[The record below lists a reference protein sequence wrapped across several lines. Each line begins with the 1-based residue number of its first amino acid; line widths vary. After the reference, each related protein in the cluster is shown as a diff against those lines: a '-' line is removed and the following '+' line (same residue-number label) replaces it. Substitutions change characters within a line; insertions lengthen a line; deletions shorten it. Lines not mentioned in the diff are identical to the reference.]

1 MSVNR
6 YNSTTGKLERI
17 AGGTL
22 YADTPLLTVISS
34 YDTVAG
40 PGWKLLTTDVAGRT
54 LSRIEYKEL
63 FDLVTKRGLIG
74 AGKPFG
80 EGDSSTTFVLPD
92 AREATFK
99 GIGLTSLSSVHYD
112 ADGVGLGE
120 FVEDRVQDH
129 LHRTKLYNLNFQV
142 GGENTAPVTENGLSG
157 VGAIG
162 EIVVGRHGA
171 TTEVKSIGINYFM
184 KVKQVAIPTDFL
196 DAVDDII
203 KDTTVDAVTNGDM
216 NPITSNA
223 VYDEFK
229 RVQSQT
235 YECSGYLINSIAGE
249 IEGYG
254 RATVTLKDGIAEI
267 KFSARIHTN
276 TMSSTFR
283 WGLNRDLLR
292 TLLPNLPNITPI
304 GNYSNLQFFA
314 GTGAVLVD
322 LMGYGAMASADNQFW
337 VPARMYQIN
346 GSTGVWGSDQFP
358 TNSYITGTVYGI
370 YTA

>member
-1 MSVNR
+1 MALYKVDSDTADLTKV
-6 YNSTTGKLERI
+6 

-22 YADTPLLTVISS
+22 YADLP
-34 YDTVAG
+34 
-40 PGWKLLTTDVAGRT
+40 
-54 LSRIEYKEL
+54 
-63 FDLVTKRGLIG
+63 IG
-74 AGKPFG
+74 SWIKNDMATIPSGFLK
-80 EGDSSTTFVLPD
+80 EGDTISQSEYPELYAKYGSTVPYKAD
-92 AREATFK
+92 
-99 GIGLTSLSSVHYD
+99 TSELSGWETSDFTNNTDKIMPY
-112 ADGVGLGE
+112 DGVGM
-120 FVEDRVQDH
+120 VS
-129 LHRTKLYNLNFQV
+129 
-142 GGENTAPVTENGLSG
+142 NGND
-157 VGAIG
+157 
-162 EIVVGRHGA
+162 
-171 TTEVKSIGINYFM
+171 TEVTITVNKVVIGRDSGRSTYSNSSMFFQFKKNDVIKFSVINGNITNQKVAYYKKSLI
-184 KVKQVAIPTDFL
+184 VKAKHTPVPADFL

-254 RATVTLKDGIAEI
+254 RATVTLKDGVAEI